1 MHTIA
6 FMVVMVIPI
15 TDMAGRIALIR
26 SLLNPL
32 DLIDPTGPT
41 ALLPYLFKGH
51 LPVWGGHR
59 VHLVRVE
66 GADKL

>member
-1 MHTIA
+1 MA
-6 FMVVMVIPI
+6 
-15 TDMAGRIALIR
+15 MAGHIALIR

-32 DLIDPTGPT
+32 DLADPTGLT
-41 ALLPYLFKGH
+41 VQSPYLFKGH

-66 GADKL
+66 DVDKL